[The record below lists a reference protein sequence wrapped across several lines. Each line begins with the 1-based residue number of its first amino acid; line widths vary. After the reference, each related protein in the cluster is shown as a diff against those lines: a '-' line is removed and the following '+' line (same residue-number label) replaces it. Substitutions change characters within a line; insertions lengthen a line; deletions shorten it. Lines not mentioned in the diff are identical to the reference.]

1 VIRSNRLRNSI
12 WLIALGL
19 WAAASGCGSDSAQ
32 DSSSDSSAQESSAD
46 AASESS
52 RPAAP
57 DFSLRDVDGVVYS
70 LRDYRGK
77 VVFVNFWATWCPP
90 CRREIPDLMALQ
102 NEHEGDLV
110 VLGISLDREGAAKV
124 KPFVEQMGITYPILV
139 DGDNVA
145 ASFGPFNSIP
155 MTFVVDRDGRIAEQ
169 IIGLQSKEYLHGII
183 EELKQ
188 ES

>member
-1 VIRSNRLRNSI
+1 MIRSNRLGKSI
-12 WLIALGL
+12 WVIALGL
-19 WAAASGCGSDSAQ
+19 WAAASGCGSNSAQ
-32 DSSSDSSAQESSAD
+32 DASDSSAQEASAD
-46 AASESS
+46 QASESS

-90 CRREIPDLMALQ
+90 CRREIPDLMELQ
-102 NEHEGDLV
+102 DEHRGDLV
-110 VLGISLDREGAAKV
+110 VLGISLDREGVAKV
-124 KPFVEQMGITYPILV
+124 KPFVEAMGISYPILV
-139 DGDNVA
+139 NGDDVA
-145 ASFGPFNSIP
+145 ARFGPFNSIP
-155 MTFVVDRDGRIAEQ
+155 MTFVVDREGRIAEQ
-169 IIGLQSKEYLHGII
+169 IVGLRSKEYLHGIV